1 MNRITE
7 KEALDAIR
15 AKGYITRF
23 KGYYVNVYA
32 TQDGK
37 TYNKIAALR
46 SANGTL
52 NAKQV
57 AAL

>member
-1 MNRITE
+1 MARITE
-7 KEALDAIR
+7 KEALNSIR

-37 TYNKIAALR
+37 TYTKFASLR
-46 SANGTL
+46 SSNGTM
-52 NAKQV
+52 NAAEV
-57 AAL
+57 ASL